1 MFARAVKNID
11 WLMVL
16 FLLPI
21 VAAGLVTMT
30 SFSGETPFFARQ
42 VLWVVIS
49 FATFFVFSSIDFRF
63 LRHSNVLIVAYAG
76 LLLLLV
82 ALFIFGSTVK
92 GATSWFDFGGFS
104 LQPVDFMKIVLIGV
118 LAKYFSRRHI
128 EIKNIRHLLISAMYG
143 LVPFLLVLL
152 QPDFGSAII
161 VLAIWFGMTLVSGI
175 SKKHILIVFGIG
187 VLAFLMLWGFV
198 FADYQKNR
206 IRTFIDPL
214 ADRQGAGYNAYQ
226 STVAVGSGQ
235 IFGKGLGYGTQ
246 SRLSFLPESETDFIF
261 AAFAEEWGF
270 VGAILVLLLYGLVV
284 ARLLRIAIRGE
295 TNFETLFALGLAIM
309 IIAHVLINIGMNIAL
324 LPVTGITLP
333 FMSAGG
339 SHLLTTFMGLG
350 ILMGMRSY
358 ERSVHKDDM
367 NYEFLGLE

>member
-1 MFARAVKNID
+1 MFSRAIKNID
-11 WLMVL
+11 WLLVL

-30 SFSGETPFFARQ
+30 SFSGDTPFFARQ
-42 VLWVVIS
+42 IMWVIIS
-49 FATFFVFSSIDFRF
+49 FSVFFVFSSVDFRF
-63 LRHSNVLIVAYAG
+63 LRHSNALIISYAI

-82 ALFIFGSTVK
+82 ALFIFGATVK

-104 LQPVDFMKIVLIGV
+104 LQPVDFMKIALIGV

-161 VLAIWFGMTLVSGI
+161 ILAIWFGMTLVSGI

-187 VLAFLMLWGFV
+187 LLAFLLLWGFV

-235 IFGKGLGYGTQ
+235 FFGKGLGYGTQ

-309 IIAHVLINIGMNIAL
+309 IISHVLINVGMNIAL

-333 FMSAGG
+333 FMSYGG
-339 SHLLTTFMGLG
+339 SHLLTTFIGLG
-350 ILMGMRSY
+350 VLMGMRSY